1 MAGLVPGQGIP
12 RVACEDLRA
21 GTTYHTHTY
30 TQLPQPATSTPHA
43 SGRTGDGHACSLTH
57 GPCCHFGAE
66 PRAPDSSLVTEYAL
80 SMTPSNQTNV
90 TRTTDHP
97 TSYQLPTAS
106 PAPGLEWGGQEQEVP
121 LLVMTISVESCGPNS
136 SFHRYFSF
144 KRAALMASLST

>member
-12 RVACEDLRA
+12 RVAGEDLRA

-43 SGRTGDGHACSLTH
+43 SGRTGDGHACSLTC

-80 SMTPSNQTNV
+80 SMTPSNQTNL

-97 TSYQLPTAS
+97 TSYQPSHSFSHSRPGMGRPGIGSPTA
-106 PAPGLEWGGQEQEVP
+106 GYDHFCG
-121 LLVMTISVESCGPNS
+121 VM
-136 SFHRYFSF
+136 
-144 KRAALMASLST
+144 RAQLQFPQIFFI